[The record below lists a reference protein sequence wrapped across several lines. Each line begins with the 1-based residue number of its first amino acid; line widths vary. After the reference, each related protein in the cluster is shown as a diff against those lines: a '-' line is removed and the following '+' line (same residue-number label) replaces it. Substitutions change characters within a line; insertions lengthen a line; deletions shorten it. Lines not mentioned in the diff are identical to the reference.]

1 MKKRHIII
9 GVLAVLLVFCST
21 IGESLAYF
29 STYATARGGY
39 TIKSEPDIHEEF
51 TQKNKAITISNNVG
65 ASPIFVRVKVF
76 NGSEFKMKYGLGE
89 NWTTTNYD
97 GAEDGYFYY
106 TKALDGGQATSVLNA
121 TITEIPERLKDKDEF
136 NIVVIYESVLAVAD
150 GGNLNMAESWK
161 YGKINHVNG

>member
-51 TQKNKAITISNNVG
+51 TQKNKAITITNKVG
-65 ASPIFVRVKVF
+65 ASPVFVRVKVF
-76 NGSEFKMKYGLGE
+76 NGSEFKMEYGLGE
-89 NWTTTNYD
+89 NWSVKNYD
-97 GAEDGYFYY
+97 GVEDGYFYY
-106 TKALDGGQATSVLNA
+106 TQALDGGQATTVLNA
-121 TITEIPERLKDKDEF
+121 TIKEIPERLKDKDEF

-150 GGNLNMAESWK
+150 GGNLNMAESW
-161 YGKINHVNG
+161 NMAR